1 MTNPNYSTY
10 LGTATQLQRWRDFL
24 AHTVAYAIFNLAFI
38 TVWLSTGKGAFWPAF
53 PLVGWGLGLSFQH
66 HANSWRGPI
75 TDAEVHRRMRQ
86 HGTTTE
92 ATSAGIPR
100 PDGISLQESDRTP

>member
-1 MTNPNYSTY
+1 MTSSPT
-10 LGTATQLQRWRDFL
+10 RWP
-24 AHTVAYAIFNLAFI
+24 YAIFNLAFI

-75 TDAEVHRRMRQ
+75 TDAEVSRRMRQ
-86 HGTTTE
+86 HETTIQ
-92 ATSAGIPR
+92 ATNAGLAR
-100 PDGISLQESDRTP
+100 PGGIVRQKADRTP